1 MQYETI
7 ILEMLARIKKL
18 EEDVSILKQ
27 EQSTFFA
34 MHSVEEESGGD
45 STVPHQKITDER
57 IDICYSYAKRV
68 YAGENIQ
75 EIADEVVNETGM
87 NRNSVIMY
95 LYAINGMLN
104 GTIYKRAISAK
115 AVRRYFDIIFRE
127 YGSEGLKKA
136 IHSVELHI
144 NYRKEC
150 GHTIDSIEEIYNEYK
165 NKL

>member
-34 MHSVEEESGGD
+34 MHCVEEESGGD
-45 STVPHQKITDER
+45 STVPRQKITDER

-68 YAGENIQ
+68 FAGENIQ
-75 EIADEVVNETGM
+75 KVADEVVEETGM
-87 NRNSVIMY
+87 NCSTVIMY
-95 LYAINGMLN
+95 LYAINGMLK
-104 GTIYKRAISAK
+104 GTIYKRGISAK
-115 AVRRYFDIIFRE
+115 ATRRYFDIIFRE

-136 IHSVELHI
+136 VLSVGLHI
-144 NYRKEC
+144 DYQKEC
-150 GHTIDSIEEIYNEYK
+150 GFTTNSIEVVYDEYK